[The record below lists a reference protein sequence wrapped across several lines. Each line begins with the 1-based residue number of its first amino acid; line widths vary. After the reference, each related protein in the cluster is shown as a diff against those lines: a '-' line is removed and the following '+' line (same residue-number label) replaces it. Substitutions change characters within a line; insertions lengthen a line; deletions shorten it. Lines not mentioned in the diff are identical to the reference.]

1 MALVSLLSDFAP
13 GFSHQHE
20 EEDANVIMLVNH
32 HNNID
37 IIADNSDDAVFKPG
51 ALPYRGR
58 PWARLDR
65 SHSSIIWGKG
75 VRTSQLQIKIKLP
88 WCSHNSIIGI

>member
-20 EEDANVIMLVNH
+20 EEGDHVMLSVNY

-37 IIADNSDDAVFKPG
+37 IIVDNSGDAVFKPG
-51 ALPYRGR
+51 ALPYRGQ
-58 PWARLDR
+58 PSARLDH
-65 SHSSIIWGKG
+65 SHSSVIWGRMLG
-75 VRTSQLQIKIKLP
+75 QGNCR
-88 WCSHNSIIGI
+88 

>member
-20 EEDANVIMLVNH
+20 EEDCQVINH

-37 IIADNSDDAVFKPG
+37 IIVESSDNAV
-51 ALPYRGR
+51 
-58 PWARLDR
+58 
-65 SHSSIIWGKG
+65 
-75 VRTSQLQIKIKLP
+75 
-88 WCSHNSIIGI
+88 